1 MDIENFKQEIEN
13 RTGVPAA
20 ILSGDTAEENI
31 AQAKALLA
39 YRNSQEK
46 PTRDQFADWLDEEM
60 GTTPAAAMDALELQ
74 EIEEAAR
81 NAAGYPKV
89 RDGSTDG
96 KIIHT
101 KRQTRDVFNDWLNG
115 TL

>member
-1 MDIENFKQEIEN
+1 MEIENLKQEIEN

-46 PTRDQFADWLDEEM
+46 PTRDQFADWLDEKM

-81 NAAGYPKV
+81 SAAGYPKV
-89 RDGSTDG
+89 RDGSVDG
-96 KIIHT
+96 K
-101 KRQTRDVFNDWLNG
+101 KLPGGRSTRELFKNWLEG